1 MAAACVL
8 ASVSAGCHYGGQ
20 ATVHHPAFEQLE
32 QCCFGYEPTIWRD
45 MPGDCQHAIRMIPD
59 EPVCLPEKTPEPTP
73 AEMSTPPTDPAQA
86 APDEATLDEVPD
98 QGPVT
103 LPGILSVPLEDQP
116 ATTPAPADML
126 QDGVLGTP
134 QSVPPT
140 SVPPVPPVEPA
151 QQPSLPPAS
160 IIPETTEPAE
170 PAPAVEPAVEPA
182 AAPAEPEAPAPVP
195 APTPAPAPA
204 AAPKPAPVP
213 TVTPANEPLAPSVTE
228 RSIEPSMKPT
238 GPVLAPVID
247 GPLRHDPPSAAAA
260 LFQAV
265 SEALDSPA
273 AKPATAQKKSRS
285 GGLAR
290 FISY

>member
-8 ASVSAGCHYGGQ
+8 ASVSAGCHYGGT

-73 AEMSTPPTDPAQA
+73 AEMSTPPTDDAQA
-86 APDEATLDEVPD
+86 APDEATLDEVPE
-98 QGPVT
+98 QGPVN
-103 LPGILSVPLEDQP
+103 LPRIVAPLPEDQP

-134 QSVPPT
+134 PSVTPDA
-140 SVPPVPPVEPA
+140 VPQVEPA
-151 QQPSLPPAS
+151 EQPSLPPANV
-160 IIPETTEPAE
+160 IPETTEPAE
-170 PAPAVEPAVEPA
+170 PARAVEPAVEPA
-182 AAPAEPEAPAPVP
+182 PAPAEPEAPAPVP
-195 APTPAPAPA
+195 APTLAPAPA
-204 AAPKPAPVP
+204 AAPKPAAEP
-213 TVTPANEPLAPSVTE
+213 TPKPASEPQAPSVTE
-228 RSIEPSMKPT
+228 RSIEPTMTPT
-238 GPVLAPVID
+238 GPALAPVID

-273 AKPATAQKKSRS
+273 TRPATAQKKSRA